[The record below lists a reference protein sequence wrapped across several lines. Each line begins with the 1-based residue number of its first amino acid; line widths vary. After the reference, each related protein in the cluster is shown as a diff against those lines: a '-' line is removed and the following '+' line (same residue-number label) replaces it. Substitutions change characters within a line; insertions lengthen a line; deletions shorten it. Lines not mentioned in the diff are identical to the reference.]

1 MTAAPFI
8 PCRFPGAPGRGAR
21 RRFSAAAE
29 KIRLPETLG
38 FVPIVAA
45 GIYLAIKESQADQ
58 KILNAFDSM
67 YTNWLQS
74 VGIAR
79 DKALEIVRAAVA
91 LYKAGMSRDR
101 SNLRTVR
108 DAIKTKLPGVDSLA
122 VTKILMYL
130 EGITK
135 SNNPVLAAYMTPEGR
150 TIQSYKTAAAQ
161 ELQDRAESI
170 KAGAVDTIKEAAQS
184 VTESL
189 PWYAKPKILAG
200 AAAVGILLWYFNS
213 AKGLVNFIRPK
224 YQSNPVK
231 SKREAARKMYKVF
244 NDAEPRKTLQIPHVD
259 ADELAHLGTALEIG
273 YKSKK
278 WTGKNA
284 NYLHQFGKGVKL
296 YATPDG
302 KYLVIGGGQ
311 MSVKEN
317 GINN

>member
-1 MTAAPFI
+1 MTAAPFN

-21 RRFSAAAE
+21 RRFSVAAE
-29 KIRLPETLG
+29 KMGLPVTLG
-38 FVPIVAA
+38 FVPYVAA
-45 GIYLAIKESQADQ
+45 AVYAAIKESQADK
-58 KILNAFDSM
+58 KILNAFDSI

-74 VGIAR
+74 VGTSR
-79 DKALEIVRAAVA
+79 EMALEIARAAVA

-108 DAIKTKLPGVDSLA
+108 DAIKTKLPAVDSLA
-122 VTKILMYL
+122 ITKILMYL

-135 SNNPVLAAYMTPEGR
+135 SNYPVLADYMTPAGR
-150 TIQSYKTAAAQ
+150 SLQSYKTQAAQ
-161 ELQDRAESI
+161 AIQETAQDI
-170 KAGAVDTIKEAAQS
+170 KQGARDTITEAAQT
-184 VTESL
+184 VTDSL

-200 AAAVGILLWYFNS
+200 AAAVGLLLWYFNS

-224 YQSNPVK
+224 YQGNPVK
-231 SKREAARKMYKVF
+231 QKREAARKMYKVF
-244 NDAEPRKTLQIPHVD
+244 NDAEPKKTLQIPHVD

-311 MSVKEN
+311 MSVQEN